1 MGLEI
6 ERLVRRERGRE
17 GGGRREGK
25 RGRGTERGEREGGGR
40 ERERARGGGTDRE
53 GERVRSHFSHCV
65 QESEQPSPF
74 LHDALSLKDLVL
86 LGEIIDKLNPATQHQ
101 VSGLC

>member
-1 MGLEI
+1 M
-6 ERLVRRERGRE
+6 
-17 GGGRREGK
+17 K
-25 RGRGTERGEREGGGR
+25 
-40 ERERARGGGTDRE
+40 
-53 GERVRSHFSHCV
+53 SHFSNCV

>member
-1 MGLEI
+1 M
-6 ERLVRRERGRE
+6 VRRERGRE

-25 RGRGTERGEREGGGR
+25 RGTGTERG
-40 ERERARGGGTDRE
+40 RE